1 MAKAKAGTCFE
12 NIKPVSPTLCVEQ
25 TRDCDSSALITDFS
39 VAPDQVDEC
48 KTVAIRSL
56 TVPLQDQAA
65 HFFFYNFVS
74 VDPSSRSAMNA
85 YSRVLPTLYR
95 QDSSFGVLPRIIDAI
110 GLAGISNIKHSPE
123 LMVAA
128 GQKYATALR
137 AINASIQ
144 DSSKASTDQTLIAV
158 VLLGMFEV
166 FHYLQDNV
174 RFFILTITQTV
185 TCSNPESMRSWANHV
200 NGASAIARIRG
211 TDQLRTEIGRKI
223 FATLRV
229 QIVSL
234 WSKDEQNI

>member
-1 MAKAKAGTCFE
+1 MAKAKAGTSFG
-12 NIKPVSPTLCVEQ
+12 NIKPVSPTLCAGQ

-48 KTVAIRSL
+48 RTVALRSL
-56 TVPLQDQAA
+56 TVPIQDQAA

-74 VDPSSRSAMNA
+74 EDLSSRSAMNA

-95 QDSSFGVLPRIIDAI
+95 QDSSFGVVPRIIDAI
-110 GLAGISNIKHSPE
+110 GLAGISNIEHSPE

-158 VLLGMFEV
+158 VLLGLFEV
-166 FHYLQDNV
+166 FYYLQGSL
-174 RFFILTITQTV
+174 RFPVLTAAQTV

-200 NGASAIARIRG
+200 SGASAIARLRG

-229 QIVSL
+229 QIVSH
-234 WSKDEQNI
+234 WSKNEQSI